1 MVVIADPDSE
11 TGKTGDTT
19 SEDSSSLLI
28 PLKMDSHE
36 TWTQGV
42 KIRYHA
48 FPFDLRFAITFHKVQ
63 GQTEKKVILFLHK
76 RTTKQLAP
84 LQWESL
90 YVAYTRVKCADDIRV
105 CYFGSDNPSPDL
117 SGLQHLK
124 KLRRPELYDVWQ
136 SAYDK
141 NGKWN
146 DDNLRRQAEQA
157 RYSLCRKLRRVT
169 SIQQVGLPK
178 LKEWSEILDVLVPFK
193 PGTKRKNKPQYVQA
207 ITPIWAGLNGGSV
220 TLDDLTSDVRVCVI
234 NTQSKLKRTSRRSN
248 GLRRRLKTSV
258 TRHSDDTSRTSTRLL
273 VKPPSMGSSQIS
285 QSRQVVTKLRIIRN
299 RCNTRLV
306 AKTQMQRICYCV
318 DLQYVGECSQWS
330 VFTLGT
336 PGEFICD
343 TIIHYFCSHFSNEMN
358 NRSFSVDPLLQLGTR
373 RLLRRGIADKHLERL
388 HRLRQTLLFPLNVPL
403 DTHWIIVLVWLNEN
417 DELCIQCRN
426 SMETLRHND
435 DETCVR
441 VKTYIQSLYDHDES
455 CYTCPVIEIIQSSE
469 WTEQT
474 PGVYGCGLHV
484 ISHAY
489 LVSKGLEHTHTFDN
503 RFVESIRSYCLYLL
517 HQKRCRRSTTYI
529 RPIDLTSDHPRIIEL
544 TEL

>member
-1 MVVIADPDSE
+1 MVVITDPE
-11 TGKTGDTT
+11 TEINSTTGDTPSEET
-19 SEDSSSLLI
+19 SPRRI
-28 PLKMDSHE
+28 PLKMDSQE
-36 TWTQGV
+36 TKVQGV

-76 RTTKQLAP
+76 RATKQLAP

-117 SGLQHLK
+117 TGLQHLK

-141 NGKWN
+141 NGEWN
-146 DDNLRRQAEQA
+146 DDNLRRQAEQT
-157 RYSLCRKLRRVT
+157 RYRLCRKLRRVT

-220 TLDDLTSDVRVCVI
+220 TLDDLTSDPRVCVT
-234 NTQSKLKRTSRRSN
+234 NTQSTLKPASRNVRRSA
-248 GLRRRLKTSV
+248 GLRRRSTTRNTNGTSQ
-258 TRHSDDTSRTSTRLL
+258 TSIRALA
-273 VKPPSMGSSQIS
+273 KPPCMGSSQIS
-285 QSRQVVTKLRIIRN
+285 QSKQVVTKLRIIRS
-299 RCNTRLV
+299 RCDTRLV

-318 DLQYVGECSQWS
+318 DLQYVGECSRWS
-330 VFTLGT
+330 VFSLGT

-343 TIIHYFCSHFSNEMN
+343 TIVHYFCSRFSNEMN

-373 RLLRRGIADKHLERL
+373 QLFRRGIVDKHLERL
-388 HRLRQTLLFPLNVPL
+388 HTLRQTLLFPLNVPA
-403 DTHWIIVLVWLNEN
+403 DTHWVIVLVWLNEH

-435 DETCVR
+435 DESCIR
-441 VKTYIQSLYDHDES
+441 VKTYIQSLYDRDGS
-455 CYTCPVIEIIQSSE
+455 CYTSPSIKTIQSSK

-474 PGVYGCGLHV
+474 PGVYACGLHV

-489 LVSKGLEHTHTFDN
+489 LVSKGIEHTHTFDN
-503 RFVESIRSYCLYLL
+503 RFVEIMRSYCLYLL

-529 RPIDLTSDHPRIIEL
+529 HPIDLTSDHPRIIEL
-544 TEL
+544 TR